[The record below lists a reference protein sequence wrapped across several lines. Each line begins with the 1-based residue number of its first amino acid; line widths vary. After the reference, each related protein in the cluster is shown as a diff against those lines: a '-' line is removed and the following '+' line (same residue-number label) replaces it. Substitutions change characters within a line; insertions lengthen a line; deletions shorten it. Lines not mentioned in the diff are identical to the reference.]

1 MIFRAPFA
9 HRMTIAGVL
18 GVVAITGASVDA
30 GTVAQE
36 LAPAHLTTE
45 IDPSTPGDVA
55 AVNDCP
61 IRGAQPMPSARG
73 PACGLGA
80 ASGASSRPS
89 QRRIFGTTAG
99 FAQGSAW
106 LAEIWPPLANEAS
119 IPASPWR
126 SATVTSCPA

>member
-80 ASGASSRPS
+80 ASGASSPGLVDAGLPAAPLVP
-89 QRRIFGTTAG
+89 QGAG
-99 FAQGSAW
+99 FTDVPAREIRVNASLASVPAQD
-106 LAEIWPPLANEAS
+106 
-119 IPASPWR
+119 
-126 SATVTSCPA
+126 V